1 MGETAYFGNKN
12 RISSQGTVL
21 KRNPSKTHPWAR
33 KAGTKT
39 NKFVWLHLKASKILN
54 QQSKGVGE
62 IKVSTPI
69 VEFAFLAP
77 LAITEGTMHNWGE
90 YESVASRL
98 AQKVRSAA
106 KIGGEYRA
114 LVGAF
119 ENGAGK
125 NQGAVNLE
133 ASAKKTL
140 LQNKSKNAGTIMS
153 EWVEKI
159 HNKSVSYSIPKFKV
173 DTPLYYESSDRRNLT
188 FEVMLIAERDP
199 KRDLIDTVQ
208 DIMKF
213 ACPTLKGRGGIR
225 IEFPYVFDVRT
236 QPQEWIKYPTL
247 ALTACQPT
255 WNAPY
260 IDGYP
265 SSCNLQLTFKD
276 MSPLYRGTIES
287 GSIVRVITPG
297 STTAN
302 TDAENFPV
310 VDYGDLSHGVFN
322 VAPPDP
328 NDIDQRTTYEK
339 QQELKRSTTYTN
351 VDPVTGIESDDA

>member
-1 MGETAYFGNKN
+1 MQNEIK
-12 RISSQGTVL
+12 SQGTVL
-21 KRNPSKTHPWAR
+21 KRNPSLTNPWAR
-33 KAGTKT
+33 KAGTKS

-77 LAITEGTMHNWGE
+77 LNITEGTMHNWGE
-90 YESVASRL
+90 YESMASRL

-106 KIGGEYRA
+106 KIGAEYRA

-119 ENGAGK
+119 ENAPGSGK
-125 NQGAVNLE
+125 NTGSVNLE
-133 ASAKKTL
+133 ASAKNM
-140 LQNKSKNAGTIMS
+140 LQNKSKNAGTIMTD
-153 EWVEKI
+153 WIGKI
-159 HNKSVSYSIPKFKV
+159 HKHTKSYSIPKFKV

-188 FEVMLIAERDP
+188 FEVMLIAERNP
-199 KRDLIDTVQ
+199 KKDLIDTVQ

-213 ACPTLKGRGGIR
+213 SCPTLKGRGGIR

-236 QPQEWIKYPTL
+236 QPQEWLKYPTL

-255 WNAPY
+255 WNSPY

-276 MSPLYRGTIES
+276 MSPLYSGTIES
-287 GSIVRVITPG
+287 GSIVRVIAPG
-297 STTAN
+297 STTSN

-310 VDYGDLSHGVFN
+310 IEGLEHGVFN
-322 VAPPDP
+322 VAPADP
-328 NDIDQRTTYEK
+328 NDIDQRTPYEK

-351 VDPVTGIESDDA
+351 YDPNTGEYSDDA

>member
-1 MGETAYFGNKN
+1 MGETAYFGNRN
-12 RISSQGTVL
+12 RIASQGTVL
-21 KRNPSKTHPWAR
+21 KRNPSQTHPWAR

-39 NKFVWLHLKASKILN
+39 NKFVWLHLKASKILS

-62 IKVSTPI
+62 IRVSTPL

-77 LAITEGTMHNWGE
+77 LALTEGTMHNWGE

-106 KIGGEYRA
+106 KIGAEYSA

-119 ENGAGK
+119 K
-125 NQGAVNLE
+125 NPQGSGGGTPDFE
-133 ASAKKTL
+133 ASAK
-140 LQNKSKNAGTIMS
+140 NKLKDSSKNAGTLMTG
-153 EWVEKI
+153 WVQQLHSATK
-159 HNKSVSYSIPKFKV
+159 SYSIPKFKV

-199 KRDLIDTVQ
+199 KVDLIDTVQ

-213 ACPTLKGRGGIR
+213 ACPTLKSRGGIN

-236 QPQEWIKYPTL
+236 QPKEWLKYPTL

-287 GSIVRVITPG
+287 GSIVRVIAPG
-297 STTAN
+297 STTAK
-302 TDAENFPV
+302 TDSENYPV
-310 VDYGDLSHGVFN
+310 L
-322 VAPPDP
+322 
-328 NDIDQRTTYEK
+328 DIGEWRV
-339 QQELKRSTTYTN
+339 LR
-351 VDPVTGIESDDA
+351 